1 MERRN
6 KMAKSIQLIKAVL
19 NDSWVKPYLQQNK
32 KLILLVLLLGTLT
45 FFSASALMFTSG
57 YLISKSA
64 TVPENILMIYIPI
77 VLVRAFGVSRPVF
90 RYLERLTSHN
100 VVLKFLSAMRV
111 RLYQKLES
119 QALAFRSRFS
129 TGDLLGVLADD
140 LEQMQNLYLKT
151 VFPTVIALI
160 VYIIAVIGLGFFSI
174 PFALF
179 MSLLLFILVVLFPL
193 VSLLVMRQKQA
204 RMKQSRNELYKR
216 LGDAVL
222 GISDWKISGRQADF
236 LKSYEEQEM
245 MQDQLESEME
255 KFSRRRNFLFHVV
268 VTIILLA
275 MIWFASHSA
284 EIGVFTHIWI
294 AAFILV
300 VLPVIEAFAPISEA
314 VSHLPGYQNSLD
326 RMNNL
331 DEPTEEGT
339 ESNPTEVENLLK
351 QPSLTLEMNNVDFS
365 YEQDNNHLVLRDFSL
380 TISQGQQIAILGKS
394 GAGKSTIAK
403 LLLNAI
409 SPTNGSITINN
420 VPVAQL
426 HDDISKLIAVLQQ
439 KPHLFDTSVMN
450 NIRLGNPS
458 ASDEEVIEVAKQ
470 VKMHDYISSLPDGY
484 HTRMRELGGRFSGG
498 ERQRI
503 ALARILLQQSPVV
516 ILDEPTVGLDAV
528 TERDLLNTIFASL
541 KGKTVIWI
549 THHLVGVE
557 KMDQIVF
564 LENGQVQMKGT
575 HQQLL
580 QSNERYANLYRMD
593 KPFTV

>member
-1 MERRN
+1 
-6 KMAKSIQLIKAVL
+6 MAKRLQVVKAVL
-19 NDSWVKPYLQQNK
+19 DDSWVKPYLQQNK
-32 KLILLVLLLGTLT
+32 KLIFLVLLLGTLT

-64 TVPENILMIYIPI
+64 TVPENILMIYVPI
-77 VLVRAFGVSRPVF
+77 VLVRAFGIARPVF

-111 RLYQKLES
+111 RLYQKLEV

-151 VFPTVIALI
+151 IFPSVIALI
-160 VYIIAVIGLGFFSI
+160 IYMIAVIALGFFSI
-174 PFALF
+174 PFALLMALF
-179 MSLLLFILVVLFPL
+179 LFILVVLFPL

-204 RMKQSRNELYKR
+204 RSKQSRNELYKR
-216 LGDAVL
+216 LGDAVM

-236 LKSYEEQEM
+236 LKSYEKQEM
-245 MQDQLESEME
+245 LQDQLESEME
-255 KFSRRRNFLFHVV
+255 QFNRRRNFLFHVM
-268 VTIILLA
+268 VTIIILA
-275 MIWFASHSA
+275 MIWFASNSA
-284 EIGVFTHIWI
+284 DTGVFTHVWI
-294 AAFILV
+294 AAFVLV
-300 VLPVIEAFAPISEA
+300 VFPVIEAFAPISEA
-314 VSHLPGYQNSLD
+314 VSHLPSYENSLN
-326 RMNNL
+326 RMNNI
-331 DEPTEEGT
+331 DQMNIEKNET
-339 ESNPTEVENLLK
+339 NAHVVENLLK
-351 QPSLTLEMNNVDFS
+351 QPSLTIQMKNVDFS
-365 YEQDNNHLVLRDFSL
+365 YGQEENNLVVHDFSL
-380 TISQGQQIAILGKS
+380 QISQGKRIAILGKS

-403 LLLNAI
+403 LLLGAI
-409 SPTNGSITINN
+409 SPTNGSISINDI
-420 VPVAQL
+420 PVAQL
-426 HDDISKLIAVLQQ
+426 HDDISKFIAVLQQ

-450 NIRLGNPS
+450 NIRLGNPN

-470 VKMHDYISSLPDGY
+470 VKMHDTISSLPDGY

-503 ALARILLQQSPVV
+503 ALARILLQQTPIV

-541 KGKTVIWI
+541 QGKTLIWI

-564 LENGQVQMKGT
+564 MENGQVQMKGT
-575 HQQLL
+575 HEQLL
-580 QSNERYANLYRMD
+580 QSYERYGNLYRMD
-593 KPFTV
+593 KPFYNV

>member
-1 MERRN
+1 
-6 KMAKSIQLIKAVL
+6 MAKRLQSITAVL
-19 NDSWVKPYLQQNK
+19 NDSWIKPYLQQNK
-32 KLILLVLLLGTLT
+32 KLLFLVLLLGTVT

-64 TVPENILMIYIPI
+64 TVPENILMVYVPI
-77 VLVRAFGVSRPVF
+77 VLVRTFGIARPVF

-100 VVLKFLSAMRV
+100 LVLKFLSAMRV
-111 RLYQKLES
+111 RLYQKLEV
-119 QALAFRSRFS
+119 QALSLRSRFS

-151 VFPTVIALI
+151 IFPSVIALI
-160 VYIIAVIGLGFFSI
+160 LYMIAVIALGFFSI
-174 PFALF
+174 PFALLMALF
-179 MSLLLFILVVLFPL
+179 LFILVVLFPL
-193 VSLLVMRQKQA
+193 VSLLVTRQKQA
-204 RMKQSRNELYKR
+204 HIKQSRNELYKR
-216 LGDAVL
+216 LGDAVM

-236 LKSYEEQEM
+236 LKSYDKQEM

-255 KFSRRRNFLFHVV
+255 QFNHRRNFLFQIM
-268 VTIILLA
+268 VTVLILA
-275 MIWFASHSA
+275 MIWFASNSA
-284 EIGVFTHIWI
+284 DTGVFTHVWI
-294 AAFILV
+294 AAFVLV
-300 VLPVIEAFAPISEA
+300 VFPVIEAFAPISEA
-314 VSHLPGYQNSLD
+314 VSQLPSYENSLN
-326 RMNNL
+326 RMNNI
-331 DEPTEEGT
+331 DQTNVEMN
-339 ESNPTEVENLLK
+339 ESNAHAVENLLK
-351 QPSLTLEMNNVDFS
+351 QPSLTLQMKNVDFS
-365 YEQDNNHLVLRDFSL
+365 YGQEVVLRDFSL
-380 TISQGQQIAILGKS
+380 KISQGEQIAILGKS

-409 SPTNGSITINN
+409 SPASGHISINDI
-420 VPVAQL
+420 PVAQL
-426 HDDISKLIAVLQQ
+426 HDDINKFIAVLQQ

-450 NIRLGNPS
+450 NIRLGNPN
-458 ASDEEVIEVAKQ
+458 ASDEDVIEVAKQ
-470 VKMHDYISSLPDGY
+470 VKMHDTISSLPDGY

-503 ALARILLQQSPVV
+503 ALARILLQQSPIV

-541 KGKTVIWI
+541 QGKTLIWI

-580 QSNERYANLYRMD
+580 QSFERYGNLYRMD
-593 KPFTV
+593 KLFY